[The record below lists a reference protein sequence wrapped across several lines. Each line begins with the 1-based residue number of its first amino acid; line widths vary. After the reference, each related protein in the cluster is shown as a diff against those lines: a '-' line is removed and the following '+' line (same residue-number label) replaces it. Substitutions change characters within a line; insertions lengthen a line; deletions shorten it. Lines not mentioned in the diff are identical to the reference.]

1 MILYKNAIK
10 QGKRIAV
17 DATGGI
23 AKSIE
28 KLNGKIKYIFL
39 YQIVV
44 EGEEQILPV
53 FQMLSTKHDTI
64 SIQYWLQVL
73 IKNAKQTPHECVSD
87 FSFALLNAITLS
99 FNNCRLETYVKQCL
113 KLIFDGDF

>member
-17 DATGGI
+17 DAMGGI

-28 KLNGKIKYIFL
+28 KLNGKMKYIFL

-53 FQMLSTKHDTI
+53 FQMLF
-64 SIQYWLQVL
+64 LQNNNFYL
-73 IKNAKQTPHECVSD
+73 QNT
-87 FSFALLNAITLS
+87 TL
-99 FNNCRLETYVKQCL
+99 
-113 KLIFDGDF
+113 